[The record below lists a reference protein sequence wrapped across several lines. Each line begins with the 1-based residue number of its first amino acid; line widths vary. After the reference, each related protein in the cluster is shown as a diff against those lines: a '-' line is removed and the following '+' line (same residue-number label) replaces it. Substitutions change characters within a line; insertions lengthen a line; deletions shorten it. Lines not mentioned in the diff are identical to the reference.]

1 MSYDTLTMLK
11 AHAIELLGIEV
22 QSYFIDDISGLINN
36 IKTLYQYATQ
46 TIYRKF
52 RYFIQRMKS
61 NKIYHYRNYF
71 GVSVLLFKYNKQN
84 KVYLVGPYLEQRPN
98 EQNVKLC

>member
-36 IKTLYQYATQ
+36 IKTPFA
-46 TIYRKF
+46 I
-52 RYFIQRMKS
+52 
-61 NKIYHYRNYF
+61 RNANNLQKN
-71 GVSVLLFKYNKQN
+71 SVILFNA
-84 KVYLVGPYLEQRPN
+84 
-98 EQNVKLC
+98 

>member
-36 IKTLYQYATQ
+36 IKTPFTNTQ
-46 TIYRKF
+46 RKQFTEKF

-84 KVYLVGPYLEQRPN
+84 RVYLVGPYLEQRPN
-98 EQNVKLC
+98 EQKC

>member
-36 IKTLYQYATQ
+36 IKTPFTNTQ
-46 TIYRKF
+46 RKQFTEKF
-52 RYFIQRMKS
+52 R
-61 NKIYHYRNYF
+61 
-71 GVSVLLFKYNKQN
+71 
-84 KVYLVGPYLEQRPN
+84 
-98 EQNVKLC
+98 